1 MGSGGTPLQ
10 EPPVHPFTAAED
22 IRDAQMSFL
31 RIIYTL
37 SKSSQSDY

>member
-22 IRDAQMSFL
+22 IRKGCADEFTADCL
-31 RIIYTL
+31 YV
-37 SKSSQSDY
+37 K